1 MLSFRLQLAIRELSV
16 PWIEYMIIVESAA
29 QPLYSRPPAFM
40 FYFMISEQIHTEA
53 RSEAL
58 TEWSC

>member
-1 MLSFRLQLAIRELSV
+1 M
-16 PWIEYMIIVESAA
+16 PWIEYIITVESAV
-29 QPLYSRPPAFM
+29 QLLHSSHPAFM

-58 TEWSC
+58 VE

>member
-1 MLSFRLQLAIRELSV
+1 MFSFRLQLAIRELSV
-16 PWIEYMIIVESAA
+16 PWIEYIITVESAA
-29 QPLYSRPPAFM
+29 QLLYSSHPAFM

-58 TEWSC
+58 VE